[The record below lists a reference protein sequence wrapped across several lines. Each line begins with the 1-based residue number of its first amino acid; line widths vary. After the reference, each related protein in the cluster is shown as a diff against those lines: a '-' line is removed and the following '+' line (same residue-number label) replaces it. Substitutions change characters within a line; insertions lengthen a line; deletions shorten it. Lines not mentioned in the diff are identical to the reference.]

1 MWILFH
7 PQRGSHLPSVLT
19 LIVLTGQDFC
29 FSQWVWLLNT
39 LSSLSFAWV
48 ISTSWRCSSPFLWF
62 VQILLF
68 YQSLCL
74 LGCHLFPGEKR
85 SIQTEHVDSTLKS
98 LALNTQAGLWHLF
111 SCSVPTMSP
120 LHWCLHAYCLTATV
134 THPHPSCCCC
144 VALWCCGCPSD
155 ILWSPAWSSALL
167 PHSFPCSPSFLVALN
182 HAGWLWNLWMT

>member
-85 SIQTEHVDSTLKS
+85 SVQTEHVDNTLKS
-98 LALNTQAGLWHLF
+98 LALNTQAGLWQGPVDI
-111 SCSVPTMSP
+111 CSPGVYQP
-120 LHWCLHAYCLTATV
+120 C
-134 THPHPSCCCC
+134 HPSTGASMLIALPQQSLIPILAD
-144 VALWCCGCPSD
+144 VAVWHSGAVVAPLTSFDPQHGPQ
-155 ILWSPAWSSALL
+155 
-167 PHSFPCSPSFLVALN
+167 HSFPILSLAHHCFWW
-182 HAGWLWNLWMT
+182 H